1 MCIRDRLDT
10 IIKKLYESFAVGRIT
25 DERFDSLLAD
35 YEAEQK
41 ALQVLSLIHIS
52 RTLRCRMNRNTRS
65 ASTGV
70 CAAAI

>member
-1 MCIRDRLDT
+1 MCIRDRNKDKKRIAELDT

-41 ALQVLSLIHIS
+41 ACLLYTS
-52 RTLRCRMNRNTRS
+52 RC
-65 ASTGV
+65 V
-70 CAAAI
+70 

>member
-1 MCIRDRLDT
+1 MKSIFEEMDGITVRRV
-10 IIKKLYESFAVGRIT
+10 IIL
-25 DERFDSLLAD
+25 
-35 YEAEQK
+35 
-41 ALQVLSLIHIS
+41 S